1 MNFKTCGKLFFSKD
15 QREEIMAL
23 LEINIVPVGTESPSI
38 GDHVAEVIRMCD
50 QQGLKYQ
57 ITDMGTII
65 DGDPETLFSVAK
77 LLHEI
82 PFSRGVSR
90 VLTHLTIDDRRD
102 KIVQLDDEVKA
113 VEERLAEDEEKA
125 A

>member
-1 MNFKTCGKLFFSKD
+1 
-15 QREEIMAL
+15 MAL